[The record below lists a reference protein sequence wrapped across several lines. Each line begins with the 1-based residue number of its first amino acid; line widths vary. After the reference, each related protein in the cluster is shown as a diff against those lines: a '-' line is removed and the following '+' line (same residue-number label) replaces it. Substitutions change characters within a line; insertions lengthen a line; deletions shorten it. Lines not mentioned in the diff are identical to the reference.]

1 MGSMV
6 RSLPNY
12 LRSFRQKAHLTQEE
26 VAFLLGGEHG
36 TTVQRHEEN
45 VRLPQFDTALRYSV
59 VFSADPREL
68 FAGRFE
74 EVEAGVR
81 ERAVVLLAQLGE
93 DGVDP
98 LKLAFLR
105 GLAASPDVHFVPCD
119 GE

>member
-1 MGSMV
+1 M
-6 RSLPNY
+6 PNY

-45 VRLPQFDTALRYSV
+45 VRLPQTDAVLRYSA

-68 FAGRFE
+68 FAGRYE

-81 ERAVVLLAQLGE
+81 ARAAVLLAQLGE

-98 LKLAFLR
+98 QKLAFLR
-105 GLAASPDVHFVPCD
+105 GLAGSPDIHLVPWD
-119 GE
+119 EE

>member
-1 MGSMV
+1 MV

-45 VRLPQFDTALRYSV
+45 VRVPHFDTLLRYSA

-68 FAGRFE
+68 FAGRY
-74 EVEAGVR
+74 EVLEAEVR
-81 ERAVVLLAQLGE
+81 ARAAALLAQLGE
-93 DGVDP
+93 AGVDP
-98 LKLAFLR
+98 QKVLFLQM
-105 GLAASPDVHFVPCD
+105 LASPADVHFVPCD
-119 GE
+119 DE